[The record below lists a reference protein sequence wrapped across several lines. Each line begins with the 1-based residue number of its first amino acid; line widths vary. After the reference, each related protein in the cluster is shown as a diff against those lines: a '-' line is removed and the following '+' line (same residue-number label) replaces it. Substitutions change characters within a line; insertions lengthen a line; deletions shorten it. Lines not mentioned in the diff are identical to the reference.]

1 VKGKIPNML
10 VRGYHRYINKG
21 EFSVEDGLPY
31 WRERIFN
38 GLMLV
43 LFFFGTIA
51 IVPNMIA
58 SIKTNSHL
66 ITVTNTVIYI
76 FILILFYNNS
86 LKFRLKI
93 SIVIFFIYVLSI
105 VLLTTLGPMGPGLVW
120 LASGSLIA
128 ALLLGMRASITTMAI
143 NVLIIAVLAVL
154 IRLKVLDTQ
163 FFSTYTPMTWIAVS
177 MNVIVFN
184 SITSIPLALLIN
196 ALENTLKNEKLLKKE
211 LIRQNSDIEQEKN
224 QAQHSDRLKSAF
236 LANLSHEIRTP
247 MNAIVG
253 FSELIK
259 NECSSDDKLT
269 KYSTHVVQNSKYLL
283 DLINDIVDIS
293 IIESGQVVLNYRQV
307 KLGTLL
313 DELKVIIDSSNIR
326 KSRERVEVIYQVSA
340 SLKELEMYIDGTRL
354 LQILINLLTNALKY
368 TPEGAVKLK
377 VNKVGKLLNFD
388 VSDTGVGIPL
398 DEQHKIF
405 QRFSKIDHRKHF
417 NMPGIGLGLSITRG
431 LCEAMKGSIR
441 FESEV
446 SRGTTF
452 YVSLPVS
459 IK

>member
-1 VKGKIPNML
+1 
-10 VRGYHRYINKG
+10 
-21 EFSVEDGLPY
+21 
-31 WRERIFN
+31 
-38 GLMLV
+38 
-43 LFFFGTIA
+43 
-51 IVPNMIA
+51 
-58 SIKTNSHL
+58 
-66 ITVTNTVIYI
+66 
-76 FILILFYNNS
+76 
-86 LKFRLKI
+86 
-93 SIVIFFIYVLSI
+93 
-105 VLLTTLGPMGPGLVW
+105 
-120 LASGSLIA
+120 
-128 ALLLGMRASITTMAI
+128 
-143 NVLIIAVLAVL
+143 
-154 IRLKVLDTQ
+154 
-163 FFSTYTPMTWIAVS
+163 
-177 MNVIVFN
+177 
-184 SITSIPLALLIN
+184 
-196 ALENTLKNEKLLKKE
+196 
-211 LIRQNSDIEQEKN
+211 
-224 QAQHSDRLKSAF
+224 
-236 LANLSHEIRTP
+236 
-247 MNAIVG
+247 
-253 FSELIK
+253 
-259 NECSSDDKLT
+259 
-269 KYSTHVVQNSKYLL
+269 L